1 MSVHVSDCHSYLQKQ
16 VKTLFIVIKN
26 VTNIYCILCMEFNS
40 LNVYVCLRGSKTELN
55 IKLSL
60 KKTVVEK
67 KIPLKNSF
75 LGGGMFFIL
84 HVSIIKINYLK
95 NHIFFKCCLLI
106 HVFTRAVPE
115 DCRDMTF
122 WNFFL
127 KNRR

>member
-1 MSVHVSDCHSYLQKQ
+1 
-16 VKTLFIVIKN
+16 
-26 VTNIYCILCMEFNS
+26 MECNS
-40 LNVYVCLRGSKTELN
+40 LNVYVCFRESKTELN

-122 WNFFL
+122 WNFFFKKQEIMKENKMRTIHVFSVWRL
-127 KNRR
+127 DNVGLFYITHS